1 MTDLTC
7 LTNDQLENLENFCI
21 CKGTDDLHDEVIA
34 EMLRRPDFI
43 PTSYCLMERLGMLD
57 D

>member
-1 MTDLTC
+1 MPDLTR

-21 CKGTDDLHDEVIA
+21 CKGRDDLHDEVIA

-43 PTSYCLMERLGMLD
+43 PTSYCLMETLGMLED
-57 D
+57 